1 MVNYSRQSFKAGD
14 IVYRLGEGTILDE
27 WGSWIDLDER
37 GNELPVKGA
46 GIYEVQFKT
55 GRTLSVNRC
64 WLALGSRA
72 VESGAK
78 PVWQLSKR
86 RARSGRSEVAF

>member
-1 MVNYSRQSFKAGD
+1 MVNHSRQSSRVGEV
-14 IVYRLGEGTILDE
+14 VYHSRLGEGTILDE

-37 GNELPVKGA
+37 GTELPIKGA

-72 VESGAK
+72 VSSQAK
-78 PVWQLSKR
+78 PVWQLT
-86 RARSGRSEVAF
+86 